1 VIILGVDPGFSVTGY
16 SVIKKQDR
24 SILLL
29 DHGYLSLPTKK
40 HLSERVGI
48 FYTCLQEKI
57 IRHRAECITLETS
70 FLGKNA
76 QNFLKL
82 GYLRGI
88 LYLLADQHKLSL
100 SEFAPREIKQAI
112 TGYGGA
118 SKDQVARVIMQLFP
132 RMPAPKKQ
140 DVTDAIAISLCGLW
154 RAPILK
160 RVN

>member
-1 VIILGVDPGFSVTGY
+1 MIILGIDPGFSFTGY
-16 SVIKKQDR
+16 SVIRKHDR
-24 SILLL
+24 SIFLL
-29 DHGYLSLPTKK
+29 DCGYLSLPTKK
-40 HLSERVGI
+40 HLSVRVGM
-48 FYTCLQEKI
+48 FYTYFQEKI
-57 IRHRAECITLETS
+57 IRHKVDTITLETS

-88 LYLLADQHKLSL
+88 LYLLADQHQVQLL
-100 SEFAPREIKQAI
+100 EFAPREIKQAI

-132 RMPAPKKQ
+132 RLQAPKKQ

-154 RAPILK
+154 RRPILHP
-160 RVN
+160 